1 MRRCD
6 DLGLLPWLGTGPG
19 GGGGAGILEVASW
32 ADRPTSP
39 SDGDQVYFT
48 DWRAAFTFTSEG
60 GGKWLP
66 SAWVRDDTGAP
77 LAIAQ
82 GADAS
87 ANPLRLYAGGP
98 AIPVSWTQDGANS
111 VDPDAVR
118 IARYVYVPTPST
130 APRVILYAEL
140 ASLPPAGTGALTNV
154 GCIAGSVRGG
164 VDRIAGVVFR
174 GDAAPIPLDLG
185 RYGTPQ
191 TAVGQA
197 FGEVGTPI
205 WVLLD
210 LQSADSPCAVTD
222 KDSPSL
228 GIQSER
234 SLISLATAWF
244 ELMNMDSASNAMPTP
259 LELRDVVVF
268 DVG

>member
-1 MRRCD
+1 M
-6 DLGLLPWLGTGPG
+6 
-19 GGGGAGILEVASW
+19 
-32 ADRPTSP
+32 SP
-39 SDGDQVYFT
+39 SDGDQVYFAN
-48 DWRAAFTFTSEG
+48 WRAAFTFTSEG

-66 SAWVRDDTGAP
+66 SAWVRDDAGDP
-77 LAIAQ
+77 LTVAQ
-82 GADAS
+82 GEDAD

-98 AIPVSWTQDGANS
+98 GFPGTWIQSGTNS
-111 VDPDAVR
+111 VDADAVR
-118 IARYVYVPTPST
+118 IGRYVYVPTPST
-130 APRVILYAEL
+130 SPRVILYVEL
-140 ASLPPAGTGALTNV
+140 ASLPSAGTGALTNV
-154 GCIAGSVRGG
+154 GCSAGSVRGG
-164 VDRIAGVVFR
+164 VDRLAGVIFR

-244 ELMNMDSASNAMPTP
+244 ELMNMDALSNPMPTP
-259 LELRDVVVF
+259 LELLDVVVF